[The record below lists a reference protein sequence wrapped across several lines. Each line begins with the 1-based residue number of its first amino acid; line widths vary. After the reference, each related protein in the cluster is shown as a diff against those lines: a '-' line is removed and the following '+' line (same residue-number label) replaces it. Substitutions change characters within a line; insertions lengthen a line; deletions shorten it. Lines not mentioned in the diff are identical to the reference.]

1 MKVTY
6 QRWVMSNNLINAQME
21 NEEITKKILEL
32 KMKAHIEDVRLEIQK
47 LAQLA
52 DLKKEETKKEKDVK

>member
-1 MKVTY
+1 
-6 QRWVMSNNLINAQME
+6 MSNNLINTQME
-21 NEEITKKILEL
+21 TEEIAKKILEL

-52 DLKKEETKKEKDVK
+52 DSKKEEIKKGKNDK

>member
-1 MKVTY
+1 MRVTY

>member
-1 MKVTY
+1 
-6 QRWVMSNNLINAQME
+6 MSNNLINAQME
-21 NEEITKKILEL
+21 TEEIAKKILEL

-52 DLKKEETKKEKDVK
+52 DLKKEETKKEKDVKQ